1 MENKIFSLQMK
12 VRSYECDSGNGV
24 NHSVFLN
31 YLEHARYEFLT
42 QELGWDIPAL
52 IKQDIG
58 FVLVKTEV
66 DYRRSLEVSNDFVI
80 ETQMKR
86 ESKRRFVFTQN
97 IYLLPDRQ
105 PIVDAKMTA
114 TVINLKTLRSEVPDL
129 LESMLSERFPIPLN

>member
-1 MENKIFSLQMK
+1 MSNNPFTLTMK

-42 QELGWDIPAL
+42 EELGWDVQGL

-58 FVLVKTEV
+58 FVLVRTEV
-66 DYRRSLEVSNDFVI
+66 DYRRSLEVSNEFEI
-80 ETQMKR
+80 ETVMDR

-97 IYLLPDRQ
+97 IYLLPGRES
-105 PIVDAKMTA
+105 VVSARMTA
-114 TVINLKTLRSEVPDL
+114 TAINLRTLKSEVPESLEAL
-129 LESMLSERFPIPLN
+129 LQESYPIPVK